1 MLGKTLN
8 EIVAIDRV
16 MNAIAA
22 GTSDQTGSSVDMQAG
37 GGADGVMFIGTVG
50 VLTATQV
57 TQMKAQVSS
66 DDGVGDAFADLAG
79 SQTDAMAD
87 TDDNKAVVV
96 DIFQPPE
103 RYVRPIFERGTA
115 NAVLDGII
123 AIRYRLAKVA
133 TSHGST
139 VQTSKIV
146 KQAAEGTA

>member
-1 MLGKTLN
+1 MLGKILN

-16 MNAIAA
+16 MNAVIA
-22 GTSDQTGSSVDMQAG
+22 GITDQTGSSVDMQAG
-37 GGADGVMFIGTVG
+37 GAADGVMFIGTVG
-50 VLTATQV
+50 ALTATQV

-79 SQTDAMAD
+79 SQTTAMAD
-87 TDDNKAVVV
+87 GDSNKAIVL

-115 NAVLDGII
+115 NAVIDGII
-123 AIRYRLAKVA
+123 AVRYRLAKVA

-139 VQTSKIV
+139 VQSSKVV